1 MIKLIYAERKN
12 PDLSLGSR
20 RLAELNKKLI
30 RVMELA
36 QLSLSTRFPA
46 CTLMRIPTNI
56 DSNSLYKRDIVIR
69 PSVVLFSSCFHGE
82 MA

>member
-1 MIKLIYAERKN
+1 MIKKN
-12 PDLSLGSR
+12 PELSLDSR
-20 RLAELNKKLI
+20 RLVELNKKLI

-36 QLSLSTRFPA
+36 QLSLSTRFTA

-69 PSVVLFSSCFHGE
+69 PSVVLFSSCFHDE